1 MALKG
6 ERKINISYYSSDKDT
21 ATDNDSAEARLPSVP
36 KTVLTNHQENFG
48 IYHLGQITKE
58 DRATFIAF
66 KTNNPDHG
74 YNNIKD
80 LYKAVQTLHLKYF
93 HSDVNNLFA
102 VPLNW
107 FSLMISLLKYNFWEE
122 LQEVV
127 NVFKSV
133 EAMGIKL
140 FRDTSK
146 KW

>member
-1 MALKG
+1 MPNKLFVGPASSKNNEYDQGMVALKG
-6 ERKINISYYSSDKDT
+6 ERRINISYYSSDKDT
-21 ATDNDSAEARLPSVP
+21 ATDNDSAEARLPPVP

-80 LYKAVQTLHLKYF
+80 LYKAVQPLHLKYF

-102 VPLNW
+102 MPLN
-107 FSLMISLLKYNFWEE
+107 
-122 LQEVV
+122 
-127 NVFKSV
+127 
-133 EAMGIKL
+133 
-140 FRDTSK
+140 
-146 KW
+146 